1 MKNLRRI
8 LLAVGLGLAAN
19 LLLLLVSGLLQG
31 ERAVSVPPPMS
42 APVGLVNLRQEAVR
56 EEERAPDPEPP
67 EPRPE
72 PEFTPDIMRP
82 SLSAPGLD
90 LGLAIP
96 DLSIPQPRFD
106 AEGLVFE
113 AGDLDTPPR
122 IVTRLAPAYPYRARQ
137 RNQSGDVRVRF
148 LVNPDGA
155 ITDVTILEST
165 NPGWF
170 EDAVMR
176 TVPSWRVEPG
186 VIDGEPVAAWMVTTV
201 VFQLGQ

>member
-8 LLAVGLGLAAN
+8 LVALGLGLAAN
-19 LLLLLVSGLLQG
+19 LLLLLASGLLQG
-31 ERAVSVPPPMS
+31 ERAVSVPPPIS
-42 APVGLVNLRQEAVR
+42 APVGLVNLRPETVR
-56 EEERAPDPEPP
+56 EEERAPEPEPP

-72 PEFTPDIMRP
+72 PEFAPDILRP
-82 SLSAPGLD
+82 SLAAPGLD
-90 LGLAIP
+90 AGLAIP
-96 DLSIPQPRFD
+96 DLAVPAPRFD
-106 AEGLVFE
+106 AAGLIFE
-113 AGDLDTPPR
+113 AGDLDAPPR

-137 RNQSGDVRVRF
+137 RGQAGDVRVRF

-155 ITDVTILEST
+155 ISDVTILEAT

-170 EDAVMR
+170 EDAVLR